1 MLLWR
6 SKYSRV
12 QSALLPQ
19 ALHVPAER
27 APSSS
32 IIMADL
38 RRSLLITFCS
48 SSGSAAVHF
57 AVSLVLARLL
67 SPHDIGVFSMTVVFV
82 NIAHMFRDFGVA
94 TYVQREPDLTAAKM
108 RSASGVMFVSAWSI
122 AAVLFLLSS
131 RLAAWFGEPGMEAVM
146 RVLAL
151 GFVVIPFGSIT
162 QSLLIRELAAHKQA
176 WIQLAGTVSY
186 CASCLILAWQGFGA
200 ISLAW
205 ANLVNIIA
213 CVLVSIPLRP
223 PGTPWRPSLRHWRS
237 VVGFGAGTLASNC
250 ADAVNNAL
258 PDLLLGKLG
267 SAHQVGLYSRAN
279 STVSIFT
286 HVAGAT
292 INYGAVSYL
301 SRSHHQGEALAPI
314 LAHAARLLTGIGWPA
329 FAVTALV
336 GTDLVR
342 ALYGERW
349 LDSVPAIAPLALAAA
364 VSMLFQYVPAALTAI
379 GRPYLS
385 AQPLLALMA
394 ARVGFVL
401 WLFDGSLYSFAW
413 ASCFATILSAPVL
426 LWMQQHFLGV
436 SMRQTLAAG
445 LASLAVTLVCMAGCA
460 ALQILLPIALPALAR
475 LALLVPAL
483 ALIWYAALRLT
494 GHVLLDEV
502 HRLGAGVRARLL
514 RLR

>member
-1 MLLWR
+1 
-6 SKYSRV
+6 
-12 QSALLPQ
+12 
-19 ALHVPAER
+19 
-27 APSSS
+27 
-32 IIMADL
+32 MADL

-94 TYVQREPDLTAAKM
+94 TYVQREPDLTVAKM

-122 AAVLFLLSS
+122 ALILYLLSGQ
-131 RLAAWFGEPGMEAVM
+131 LAAWFGEPGMESVM

-162 QSLLIRELAAHKQA
+162 QSLLIRELAADKQA

-186 CASCLILAWQGFGA
+186 CVSCLGLASLGFGA

-205 ANLVNIIA
+205 ANLINIIA

-223 PGTPWRPSLRHWRS
+223 RGTPWLPSLRHWRS
-237 VVGFGAGTLASNC
+237 VVGFGAGTLAANC

-267 SAHQVGLYSRAN
+267 SAHHVGLFSRAN

-286 HVAGAT
+286 HIAGAT
-292 INYGAVSYL
+292 INYGAVAYL
-301 SRSHHQGEALAPI
+301 SRSHYKGEVLAPI
-314 LAHAARLLTGIGWPA
+314 LQHATRLLTGIGWPA

-336 GTDLVR
+336 GADLVH
-342 ALYGERW
+342 ALYGDGWRE
-349 LDSVPAIAPLALAAA
+349 SVPAIAPLALAAA

-385 AQPLLALMA
+385 ALPLLVLMA
-394 ARVGFVL
+394 ARIGFVL

-413 ASCFATILSAPVL
+413 AICFATIASAPVM
-426 LWMQQHFLGV
+426 LWLQQHFLGMSV
-436 SMRQTLAAG
+436 RKTLDAG
-445 LASLAVTLVCMAGCA
+445 LSSLAVTLACMAGCA
-460 ALQILLPIALPALAR
+460 ALQMLLPASLPSLAR

-483 ALIWYAALRLT
+483 AVVWYAALRLS
-494 GHVLLDEV
+494 GHVLLEEV
-502 HRLGAGVRARLL
+502 HRLGGGMRARWL